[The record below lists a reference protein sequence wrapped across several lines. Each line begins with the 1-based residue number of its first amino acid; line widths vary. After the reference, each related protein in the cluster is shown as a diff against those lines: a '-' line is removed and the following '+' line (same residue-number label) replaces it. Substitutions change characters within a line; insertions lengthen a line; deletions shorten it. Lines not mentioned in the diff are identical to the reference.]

1 MTERTLFDI
10 RRTEAFSIPVSPC
23 EITSAG
29 SDRELLLVA
38 DLPEVGQTAHWFAKV
53 VVMSE
58 RSPEQIVDQ
67 IRELLDSLYRVD
79 SRRILATLIRLLGD
93 FDLAEEAMHEAF
105 AAALSLWPGSG
116 VPGNPRPWLI
126 STARFKAI
134 DTLRRRARFDASQG
148 ELVRYLE
155 AQSSSPA
162 ESNEEG
168 SLEDDGLEDDR
179 LRLIFTCCHPSL
191 APEAR
196 VALTL
201 REVCGLTTEEI
212 AKAFLTTPRTL
223 AQRIV
228 RAKAKIRDTPIRY
241 EVPSPQE
248 LPDRL
253 GAVLQ
258 VVYLVFN
265 EGYSAAAGAEVT
277 RAELTGEAIR
287 LGRLLTD
294 LQPEPEVIGLLSLM
308 LLQES
313 RRAARTSPTGEL
325 ILLENQNRS
334 LWNRRQIAEGV
345 ALLEKALKSR
355 RFGPYTL
362 QAGIAAVHAKAE
374 SVAATDWGQIVALY
388 DQLVRIQPSPV
399 VQLNRAVA
407 IAMRDGPEAG
417 LTHIDAVLEDGELE
431 NYYLA
436 HSARADMCR
445 RLGRTAEAR
454 SSYEKALALT
464 QQEPERQFL
473 QERIRQLK

>member
-1 MTERTLFDI
+1 
-10 RRTEAFSIPVSPC
+10 
-23 EITSAG
+23 
-29 SDRELLLVA
+29 
-38 DLPEVGQTAHWFAKV
+38 
-53 VVMSE
+53 MSQ
-58 RSPEQIVDQ
+58 RSSEQ

-79 SRRILATLIRLLGD
+79 SGRILATLIHLLRD

-105 AAALSLWPGSG
+105 AAALSLWPSSG

-134 DTLRRRARFDASQG
+134 DTLRRRARFDASQN

-155 AQSSSPA
+155 VQRSPA
-162 ESNEEG
+162 ECSDEED
-168 SLEDDGLEDDR
+168 SLEDDR

-212 AKAFLTTPRTL
+212 AKAFLTAPRTL

-228 RAKAKIRDTPIRY
+228 RAKAKIRETRIPY
-241 EVPSPQE
+241 EVPTPQE
-248 LPDRL
+248 LPQRL

-265 EGYSAAAGAEVT
+265 EGYSAATGAEVT

-287 LGRLLTD
+287 LGRLLIE
-294 LQPEPEVIGLLSLM
+294 LQPEPEVLGLLSLM

-313 RRAARTSPTGEL
+313 RRAARTSPSGEL
-325 ILLENQNRS
+325 ILLENQDRS
-334 LWNRRQIAEGV
+334 LWNRKQIAEGV
-345 ALLEKALKSR
+345 ALLENAMKSR
-355 RFGPYTL
+355 RFGSYTL
-362 QAGIAAVHAKAE
+362 QAAIAAVHAEAE
-374 SVAATDWGQIVALY
+374 SVALTDWGQILALY
-388 DQLVRIQPSPV
+388 NQLVRIQPSPV

-407 IAMRDGPEAG
+407 IVMCDGPETG
-417 LTHIDAVLEDGELE
+417 LRQIDAVLEHGEMA
-431 NYYLA
+431 NYCLA

-445 RLGRTAEAR
+445 RLGRKAEAR
-454 SSYEKALALT
+454 SSYEQALALT
-464 QQEPERQFL
+464 QQEPERHFL